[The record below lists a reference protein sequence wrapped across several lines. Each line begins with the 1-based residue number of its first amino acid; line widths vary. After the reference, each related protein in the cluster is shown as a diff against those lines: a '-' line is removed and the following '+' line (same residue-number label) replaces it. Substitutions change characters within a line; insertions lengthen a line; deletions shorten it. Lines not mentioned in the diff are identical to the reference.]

1 MSDFTER
8 KKFMREFIRDLLYA
22 LKLSLYL
29 FAASLS
35 LGLIIG
41 LVKCGF
47 NLKNVLE
54 ITVKTPQV
62 VSIIGLAISG
72 LSFISRDTL
81 RPLNYEKEWKTYFSR
96 LNLAFA
102 IFFISL
108 FNALLAYILEYILFF
123 KIFV

>member
-8 KKFMREFIRDLLYA
+8 KKFMREFIQDLLYA

-41 LVKCGF
+41 LVKWGF
-47 NLKNVLE
+47 NLISVLE
-54 ITVKTPQV
+54 IAVKTPQV

-81 RPLNYEKEWKTYFSR
+81 RPLDYEKEWKTYFSR
-96 LNLAFA
+96 LNLAFS

-108 FNALLAYILEYILFF
+108 FNALLAYILEYIIFF

>member
-1 MSDFTER
+1 
-8 KKFMREFIRDLLYA
+8 MREFIRDLLYA

>member
-1 MSDFTER
+1 
-8 KKFMREFIRDLLYA
+8 MREFIHDLLYA

-29 FAASLS
+29 FAASLG

-41 LVKCGF
+41 LIKCGL
-47 NLKNVLE
+47 NLINILE
-54 ITVKTPQV
+54 IAVKTPQV
-62 VSIIGLAISG
+62 VSIIGFAISG

-81 RPLNYEKEWKTYFSR
+81 RPLDYEKEWKTYFSR
-96 LNLAFA
+96 FNLAFS

-123 KIFV
+123 KILV